1 MDFNSLGQGS
11 PFYILKRVK
20 GEKPILEVGVVKG
33 KTNPMPNYNAQA
45 MPSAFNGMNHLYVT
59 SFTVNINGS
68 DRIIPDLP
76 INVEV
81 AARGNETY
89 SCSREGI
96 LQAVD
101 NMVQESKM
109 NLANRPYDEMCIA
122 EGEKIVEYLN
132 PNYAEEKKR
141 AASIKELQS
150 KSDEQ
155 DKRLAAIE
163 EKSSEM
169 LSMLRQLTGGPAA
182 SKSQKS

>member
-1 MDFNSLGQGS
+1 MDFQNLGAGS

-20 GEKPILEVGVVKG
+20 GQKPILEVGVVKG
-33 KTNPMPNYNAQA
+33 KTNPMPNYQAQA
-45 MPSAFNGMNHLYVT
+45 IPGAYNGMNHLYVT

-68 DRIIPDLP
+68 DRVIPDLP
-76 INVEV
+76 LNVEV
-81 AARGNETY
+81 AARGGETY

-122 EGEKIVEYLN
+122 EGEKMVEYLN

-141 AASIKELQS
+141 AESIKELQA

-163 EKSSEM
+163 DTSAKILE
-169 LSMLRQLTGGPAA
+169 RIYQLTGGPAP
-182 SKSQKS
+182 SKQGKS